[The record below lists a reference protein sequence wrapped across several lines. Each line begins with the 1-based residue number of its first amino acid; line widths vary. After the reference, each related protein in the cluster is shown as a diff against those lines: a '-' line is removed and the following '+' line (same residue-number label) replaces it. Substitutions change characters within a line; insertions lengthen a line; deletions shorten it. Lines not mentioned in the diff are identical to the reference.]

1 MATLDRSF
9 IDDLLSR
16 INIVEI
22 IGKSVNLKKLG
33 TSHKGL
39 CPFHSENTPS
49 FNVSETKQ
57 FYHCFGCGAS
67 GDVIK
72 FLREHEGLSFIDAIE
87 KLAGI
92 ANIEVPK
99 NNTKFEDD
107 TSNLI
112 NTNQIAH
119 KYFLDS
125 LSKSKTAKE
134 YLSNRGI
141 ENSVIEKFEIGY
153 AKESWDNLK
162 IIIEKERKT
171 KDAIDLGLLV
181 NNKNKIYDRF
191 RNRIMFPIKNSSGKV
206 IAYGGRTIDKSEKA
220 KYINSPESKLFYKSA
235 EMYGIFESKQA
246 ISKEDMVI
254 VVEGYTDVVSLH
266 KHGFEN
272 TVASLGTALTKLHL
286 KKLKRY
292 SKNIVFCFDGDQAGR
307 NAAWK
312 ALLNCLPEMTDE
324 TNIGFCFIED
334 NKDPDELCNENP
346 HKFKNII
353 DNKIPLSD
361 FIFNNVMQNLDLNKI
376 EDKTKLTRIITPLI
390 QQIPDGIYKK
400 LLQEK
405 LCSLTNLSI
414 DELFSNNIKEE
425 THKRE
430 SKNNY
435 TIKLDTAILSILLEY
450 PSLYEEFEKNIDN
463 IIQDK
468 NIGDMI
474 SLIPTLK
481 TNNKYILNTFINMD
495 NVKADLFIKC
505 TSIKPIEK
513 NINEARKTIKR
524 ILDEQSL
531 AKEDLKFNKILEKW
545 RKKEHLSEEEK
556 SILKAG
562 NKSKKV

>member
-141 ENSVIEKFEIGY
+141 ENAVIEKFEIGY

-162 IIIEKERKT
+162 IIIEKEGKT

-246 ISKEDMVI
+246 ISKKDIVI

-346 HKFKNII
+346 QKFKNIV

-376 EDKTKLTRIITPLI
+376 EDKTKLTRIIIPLI

-435 TIKLDTAILSILLEY
+435 TIKLDTTILSILLEY

-513 NINEARKTIKR
+513 NIHEARKTIKR